1 MDFTLCY
8 FHSNSLGNPITK
20 TIPHYRRMVVSKC
33 RCLTMLD
40 GHEICAEERRRC
52 NAWGAVVMNGGTF
65 NAAQEA
71 DRRELIK
78 ILTEQSEKNAD
89 VRRMKALTR
98 KLSDVPPVKSQPSKV
113 STVLS
118 MFSPTALGLG
128 NAIESKPTS
137 SLVSTGLKKTLQYLN
152 PTLRRTSRLVW

>member
-1 MDFTLCY
+1 
-8 FHSNSLGNPITK
+8 
-20 TIPHYRRMVVSKC
+20 
-33 RCLTMLD
+33 
-40 GHEICAEERRRC
+40 
-52 NAWGAVVMNGGTF
+52 
-65 NAAQEA
+65 
-71 DRRELIK
+71 
-78 ILTEQSEKNAD
+78 
-89 VRRMKALTR
+89 
-98 KLSDVPPVKSQPSKV
+98 V